1 MILSP
6 LVRGRDFGTLCC
18 GGMILLPFGVRGKML
33 VPFDVGDDAVA
44 LWNVG
49 GGCRCSLMCV
59 CEGMLLLYLAFTPNI
74 SFKT

>member
-6 LVRGRDFGTLCC
+6 LVRGRDSGTLCC

-33 VPFDVGDDAVA
+33 VPFDVVDDAVA

-49 GGCRCSLMCV
+49 GVSLLFDVCV
-59 CEGMLLLYLAFTPNI
+59 
-74 SFKT
+74 